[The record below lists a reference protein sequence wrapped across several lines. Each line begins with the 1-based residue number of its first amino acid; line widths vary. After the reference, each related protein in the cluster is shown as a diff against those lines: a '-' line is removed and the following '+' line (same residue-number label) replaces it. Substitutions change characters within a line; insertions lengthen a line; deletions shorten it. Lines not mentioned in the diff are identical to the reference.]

1 MGFPAINA
9 HVTSQTLWPHD
20 CNAQTSQ
27 LYLLTGAVYPL
38 FSTPA
43 IVDVSGMEFAL
54 GLLQDA
60 TATADPTVVL
70 QSIASGASTVE
81 ILFGD
86 GGTTATT
93 DPGANYLTN
102 ADDFSNTVAG
112 GYTAHGAR
120 VAAGTST
127 TDLDADDWV
136 SLEAVANITGA
147 AGIGAVV
154 AKTAFIYGKPA
165 AIN

>member
-102 ADDFSNTVAG
+102 ADDFSNT
-112 GYTAHGAR
+112 
-120 VAAGTST
+120 GTST